1 MTAHGVLI
9 LSNVAATN
17 VDSYNRSVVTGSDID
32 VDNGHIFPLASQ
44 SSLSGYSEVW
54 SFGVTSGSDHDL
66 WMAYEPEIVL
76 TSAKYRGIDPD
87 PRNFYNA
94 SGTTGSGS
102 VVFSAYLPR
111 IGDVITVTAAALS
124 GSPSTGDYV
133 NSIAKSC
140 VLTWGAGMGSFLSYK
155 LIKETY
161 ISIGTGGLGDTNR
174 VLAYKLACVSV

>member
-1 MTAHGVLI
+1 MAAHGVLI
-9 LSNVAATN
+9 LNNVAATN

-32 VDNGHIFPLASQ
+32 VDNGHIFPLLSQ

-54 SFGVTSGSDHDL
+54 SFGVTTGSQHDL

-87 PRNFYNA
+87 PRNFYNP
-94 SGTTGSGS
+94 SGATYSGS
-102 VVFSAYLPR
+102 FVFSAFMPR

-124 GSPSTGDYV
+124 GSPSSGDYV
-133 NSIAKSC
+133 NCAANSC
-140 VLTWGAGMGSFLSYK
+140 ILTWGGGMGSFLSFK
-155 LIKETY
+155 LLKETY

-174 VLAYKLACVSV
+174 ILAYKLACVSV